1 MGEADRICHSCWIL
15 ADKAA
20 VNMRTGPSTSSQSNP
35 PPAQSSV
42 CVFVGQLDE
51 NQLEFANVSIQPE
64 QNHGNDVQLHSPVI
78 PIVEPGRQNPEPTIV
93 LPDYM
98 RAVESERHCF
108 IEGCQRPERYRVP
121 LATRKMLLN
130 EYKYYVPQNN
140 RLCDTHLVIEAW
152 DFLDSLR
159 NNLFTNIYCEAYPRY
174 DDIER
179 VP

>member
-1 MGEADRICHSCWIL
+1 ME
-15 ADKAA
+15 
-20 VNMRTGPSTSSQSNP
+20 
-35 PPAQSSV
+35 
-42 CVFVGQLDE
+42 FDE
-51 NQLEFANVSIQPE
+51 NSLHGPANVSIQPE

-140 RLCDTHLVIEAW
+140 RLCDTYLVIDAW

-174 DDIER
+174 DDIKR